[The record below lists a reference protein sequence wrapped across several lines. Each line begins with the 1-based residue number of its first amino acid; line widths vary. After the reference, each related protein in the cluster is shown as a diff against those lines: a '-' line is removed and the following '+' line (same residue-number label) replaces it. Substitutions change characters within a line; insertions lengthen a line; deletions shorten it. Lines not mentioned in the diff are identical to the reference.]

1 MIEYSQMKMD
11 NTSPELILQEHSHD
25 SCCHPPLGGPKL
37 HRSIDFIIHI
47 GYYFINTCGLTA
59 SIAVVKK
66 SVPLFERL
74 FYNHLY
80 RPSVFRSLIF

>member
-1 MIEYSQMKMD
+1 MD

-25 SCCHPPLGGPKL
+25 SCCHPPLGGPKP

-47 GYYFINTCGLTA
+47 GYYFIITCGLTA

-66 SVPLFERL
+66 KRPAIRTSFLQPLI
-74 FYNHLY
+74 
-80 RPSVFRSLIF
+80 PPFRISELNF